1 MSSFPLPLAPP
12 LAYPRLL
19 LRSSLL
25 SPLSRLCCRV
35 RRVTT
40 RRSPLAALTLASL
53 CPLFPS
59 PPAPPFPSLSSVLS
73 CSAGYN
79 PPLPSRCPPARLS
92 LPSRSPLSALF
103 FPLPLPSFSLSPC
116 PPFPSLSSVL
126 SRSAGYNPP
135 LPSRCPPARLSLPF
149 FSLSPC
155 PSFPLSLVCAVVF
168 GGLQPAARLSLP
180 SSPER
185 FVLFPEQ
192 FPFLSFFLIFPCD
205 NFHPY
210 LSPSF

>member
-12 LAYPRLL
+12 LPSPRPL
-19 LRSSLL
+19 LRSPLLPPLSRLGCRVRRVTPRRPPLAALPLASLCPL
-25 SPLSRLCCRV
+25 FPSPPAPPFPSLSRLCCRV

-40 RRSPLAALTLASL
+40 RRSPLAALPLASL

-59 PPAPPFPSLSSVLS
+59 PTALLS
-73 CSAGYN
+73 
-79 PPLPSRCPPARLS
+79 
-92 LPSRSPLSALF
+92 
-103 FPLPLPSFSLSPC
+103 PLPL
-116 PPFPSLSSVL
+116 
-126 SRSAGYNPP
+126 
-135 LPSRCPPARLSLPF
+135 
-149 FSLSPC
+149 